1 MEERVSQGRGGEK
14 EGEEDESEGEGER
27 GLRFHPI
34 PADPIFLSP
43 VKWQSADRWLLA
55 VTLRL
60 LMRHFSEAPSRA
72 MLGVPGALRS
82 YLFFK
87 GARRL
92 VEKWCAIARECGL
105 GSGC

>member
-60 LMRHFSEAPSRA
+60 LMRHFSIQSNAWSSWSTAELS
-72 MLGVPGALRS
+72 
-82 YLFFK
+82 FF
-87 GARRL
+87 
-92 VEKWCAIARECGL
+92 
-105 GSGC
+105 